1 MARMH
6 CFQWKHSTKLILKEC
21 VDKSKN
27 DQVRVARKHPYVKV
41 LEQIFQDLRRIEGLV
56 FMEKDFQCVCKC
68 ILKCSAL

>member
-1 MARMH
+1 M
-6 CFQWKHSTKLILKEC
+6 
-21 VDKSKN
+21 DKSKN

-41 LEQIFQDLRRIEGLV
+41 LEQIFQDLRRIEGRV